1 MGIAM
6 GGVIDDGRLAF
17 NNGFSPDERRQAAQN
32 WIGGTAQET
41 AIIARCTGKTN
52 VHNLEPEDMRTI
64 TLATADA
71 TDIPLASGRP
81 PRDYF

>member
-1 MGIAM
+1 
-6 GGVIDDGRLAF
+6 VE
-17 NNGFSPDERRQAAQN
+17 ERSCAGQN
-32 WIGGTAQET
+32 WIKGTVQET

-64 TLATADA
+64 TLATAEA
-71 TDIPLASGRP
+71 TDIPLASGGP